1 MWAYIIR
8 RLLAAIPVAG
18 VVAVFVFLLLH
29 LAPGDPAA
37 VIAGSSAMPEDVE
50 RIRAKLGLDEP
61 IYNQFGKW
69 ISNVLQGDLGD
80 SIFSEMPVT
89 KLIAQRI
96 EPTLSLA
103 VTSILIAIFIAVP
116 LGVIA
121 AWKAGTWIDYSV
133 MIFAVFGFSIPVF
146 VIGYLLMYGFS
157 VQIPIFPVQGFVSI
171 TEGIIPFLR
180 RITLP
185 SIALGLI
192 YAALIARIT
201 RASMLEVLSQDYVR
215 TAHAKGL
222 SAQVVLLRHALKN
235 ASVPIVTIIGVGIS
249 LLIGGVVVTE
259 SVFNIPGLGR
269 LVVDAVLQRDYP
281 VIQGI
286 ILMFSGVYLLINLIV
301 DISYSF
307 LDPRIHY

>member
-8 RLLAAIPVAG
+8 RLLATIPVAA
-18 VVAVFVFLLLH
+18 VVAVFVFMLLH

-37 VIAGSSAMPEDVE
+37 VIAGSYAMPKDIE
-50 RIRAKLGLDEP
+50 RIREKLGLNEP
-61 IYNQFGKW
+61 IYIQFGKW
-69 ISNVLQGDLGD
+69 ISHVARGDLGD

-89 KLIAQRI
+89 KLIGQRL
-96 EPTLSLA
+96 EPTISLA
-103 VTSILIAIFIAVP
+103 IASIVVAILFAVP
-116 LGVIA
+116 IGILA
-121 AWKAGTWIDYSV
+121 AWKAGTWIDHAV
-133 MIFAVFGFSIPVF
+133 MIFAVLGFSVPVF
-146 VIGYLLMYGFS
+146 VIGYILMYLFS
-157 VQIPIFPVQGFVSI
+157 IQTHIFPVQGFVSI
-171 TEGIIPFLR
+171 REGFLPFLR
-180 RITLP
+180 TITLP

-201 RASMLEVLSQDYVR
+201 RASLLDVLAQDYVR

-222 SAQVVLLRHALKN
+222 SSWVVLFRHALKN
-235 ASVPIVTIIGVGIS
+235 ASVPIVTIIGVGIA

-269 LVVDAVLQRDYP
+269 LVVDSVLARDYP

-286 ILMFSGVYLLINLIV
+286 ILMFSGVCLLINLIV

>member
-1 MWAYIIR
+1 MLAYIIR
-8 RLLAAIPVAG
+8 RLLATIPVAG

-103 VTSILIAIFIAVP
+103 TTSILIAIFIAVP

-157 VQIPIFPVQGFVSI
+157 IQFQIFPVQGFVSI
-171 TEGIIPFLR
+171 TEGIIPFLH

-201 RASMLEVLSQDYVR
+201 RASMLEVLAQDYVR

-222 SAQVVLLRHALKN
+222 SSRVVLLRHALKN

-286 ILMFSGVYLLINLIV
+286 ILMFSGVYLLVNLIV

>member
-8 RLLAAIPVAG
+8 RLLATIPVAG

-80 SIFSEMPVT
+80 SIFSDMPVT

-103 VTSILIAIFIAVP
+103 TTSILIAIFIAVP

-133 MIFAVFGFSIPVF
+133 MLFAVFGFSIPVF

-157 VQIPIFPVQGFVSI
+157 IQIQIFPVQGFVSI

-201 RASMLEVLSQDYVR
+201 RASMLEVLAQDYVR

-222 SAQVVLLRHALKN
+222 SSRVVLLRHALKN

>member
-8 RLLAAIPVAG
+8 RLLATIPVAA
-18 VVAVFVFLLLH
+18 VVAVFVFMLLH

-37 VIAGSSAMPEDVE
+37 VIAGSYAMPKDIE
-50 RIRAKLGLDEP
+50 RIREKLGLNEP
-61 IYNQFGKW
+61 IYIQFGKW
-69 ISNVLQGDLGD
+69 ISHVARGDLGD

-89 KLIAQRI
+89 KLIGQRL
-96 EPTLSLA
+96 EPTISLA
-103 VTSILIAIFIAVP
+103 IASIVVAILFAVP
-116 LGVIA
+116 IGILA
-121 AWKAGTWIDYSV
+121 AWKAGTWIDHVV
-133 MIFAVFGFSIPVF
+133 MIFAVLGFSVPVF
-146 VIGYLLMYGFS
+146 VIGYILMYVFS
-157 VQIPIFPVQGFVSI
+157 IQTHIFPVQGFVSI
-171 TEGIIPFLR
+171 REGFLPFLR
-180 RITLP
+180 TITLP

-201 RASMLEVLSQDYVR
+201 RASLLDVLAQDYVR

-222 SAQVVLLRHALKN
+222 SSWVVLFRHALKN
-235 ASVPIVTIIGVGIS
+235 ASVPIVTIIGVGIA

-269 LVVDAVLQRDYP
+269 LVVDSVLARDYP

-286 ILMFSGVYLLINLIV
+286 ILMFSGVYLLINLII

-307 LDPRIHY
+307 LDPRINY

>member
-1 MWAYIIR
+1 
-8 RLLAAIPVAG
+8 
-18 VVAVFVFLLLH
+18 
-29 LAPGDPAA
+29 
-37 VIAGSSAMPEDVE
+37 
-50 RIRAKLGLDEP
+50 
-61 IYNQFGKW
+61 
-69 ISNVLQGDLGD
+69 
-80 SIFSEMPVT
+80 
-89 KLIAQRI
+89 
-96 EPTLSLA
+96 
-103 VTSILIAIFIAVP
+103 
-116 LGVIA
+116 
-121 AWKAGTWIDYSV
+121 
-133 MIFAVFGFSIPVF
+133 
-146 VIGYLLMYGFS
+146 
-157 VQIPIFPVQGFVSI
+157 
-171 TEGIIPFLR
+171 LR

-269 LVVDAVLQRDYP
+269 LVVDSVLQRDYP

-286 ILMFSGVYLLINLIV
+286 ILMFSGVCLLINLIV

>member
-8 RLLAAIPVAG
+8 RLLATIPVAG

-80 SIFSEMPVT
+80 SIFSDMPVT

-103 VTSILIAIFIAVP
+103 TTSILIAIFIAVP

-133 MIFAVFGFSIPVF
+133 MLFAVFGFSIPVF

-157 VQIPIFPVQGFVSI
+157 IQIQIFPVQGFVSI
-171 TEGIIPFLR
+171 TEGIIPFLH

-201 RASMLEVLSQDYVR
+201 RASMLEVLAQDYVR

-222 SAQVVLLRHALKN
+222 SSRVVLLRHALKN